1 MSKTETGAAGV
12 KAAYFVPAS
21 LAFQQRQSLRF
32 VFEL

>member
-1 MSKTETGAAGV
+1 MSKTETGAQV
-12 KAAYFVPAS
+12 SRRPTFVPAS